1 VPLTRAD
8 CVCHL
13 AEFASQSLRS
23 WTRSTCRVVDSCILA
38 ILRERSLRALIA
50 LSTSISCAHHGA
62 TARDRLLRACLPN
75 FLSIIQ
81 TLILRTQRSSQ
92 WLKSK
97 KSIRVEIYLF
107 WVLTLP
113 FPSVFLD
120 MLRSLFLLLLALLF
134 ELSDMLLF
142 ILTLFTWLPL
152 LIFTSEELP
161 LWFSLWFEEHLLC
174 SAAPVDVPPVAPVEE
189 ESQVPVYTNP
199 AMMLCELC
207 AWPKFIFPAPTSANS
222 LP

>member
-1 VPLTRAD
+1 MLIAALPFVGGRVARGPIHAKYGRRHLVEVGRRLCHRVALRPLVRGYLAERGSLVPLVRAD

-13 AEFASQSLRS
+13 AEFAGQSLRS
-23 WTRSTCRVVDSCILA
+23 RTWSTCAVVDSCILA

-50 LSTSISCAHHGA
+50 LSTSIGCAHHDAA
-62 TARDRLLRACLPN
+62 TCDRLLRARLPN
-75 FLSIIQ
+75 FLSIVQ

-97 KSIRVEIYLF
+97 KSVRVEICPF

-134 ELSDMLLF
+134 ELSDVLLCMLAL
-142 ILTLFTWLPL
+142 LAWLALPM
-152 LIFTSEELP
+152 FTSEELP
-161 LWFSLWFEEHLLC
+161 L
-174 SAAPVDVPPVAPVEE
+174 
-189 ESQVPVYTNP
+189 
-199 AMMLCELC
+199 
-207 AWPKFIFPAPTSANS
+207 
-222 LP
+222 